1 MGSHPNL
8 SWRAAYEWDI
18 LPIMS
23 YETDETDLRILRQLQ
38 ADTTPSLDTLAER
51 VALSRNACWR
61 RIKRMEEAG
70 LIRERVAHLDAEK
83 LGLGLAVL
91 VLIRVGVHDPDWL
104 AKFQAVVAAMPEIQ
118 GAHRMT
124 GELDYV
130 LRVRVRDV
138 ADYDRFYK
146 ALIGRVQMADISAS
160 FVMEDIKDTTALP
173 I

>member
-1 MGSHPNL
+1 MDHN
-8 SWRAAYEWDI
+8 I
-18 LPIMS
+18 
-23 YETDETDLRILRQLQ
+23 DETDRRILRQLQ
-38 ADTTPSLDTLAER
+38 TDTTPSLDSLAER
-51 VALSRNACWR
+51 VSLSRNACWR
-61 RIKRMEEAG
+61 RIRRLEEAG
-70 LIRERVAHLDAEK
+70 VIRERVAHLDAAR
-83 LGLGLAVL
+83 LGLGLS
-91 VLIRVGVHDPDWL
+91 VLILIRAGAHDPSWL
-104 AKFQAVVAAMPEIQ
+104 AKFQTVVAAMPEIQ

-146 ALIGRVQMADISAS
+146 ALISRVQMADISAS

>member
-1 MGSHPNL
+1 MTL
-8 SWRAAYEWDI
+8 T
-18 LPIMS
+18 L
-23 YETDETDLRILRQLQ
+23 DEMDRVILRQLQ
-38 ADTTPSLDTLAER
+38 ADTTPSLDVLSER

-61 RIKRMEEAG
+61 RIRRLEAAG
-70 LIRERVAHLDAEK
+70 VIRERVAHLDAAL
-83 LGLGLAVL
+83 LGLGLSVL
-91 VLIRVGVHDPDWL
+91 VLIRVGNHDPAWL
-104 AKFQAVVAAMPEIQ
+104 AKFQAVVASMPEIQ

-124 GELDYV
+124 GDLDYV